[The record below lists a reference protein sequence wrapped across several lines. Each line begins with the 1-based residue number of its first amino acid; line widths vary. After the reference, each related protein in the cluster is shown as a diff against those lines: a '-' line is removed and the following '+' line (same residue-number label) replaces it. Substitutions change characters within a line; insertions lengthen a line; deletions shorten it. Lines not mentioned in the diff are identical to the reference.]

1 MIIECPHCNEEI
13 EIDDS
18 EIEFMH
24 KDGYIQDY
32 ECPECGMLMDI
43 SVEVR
48 WYGEAKPIEKVIC
61 DECKGSFRE
70 RDIHFKGRC
79 SPWPLKENRD
89 KLCPDC
95 FRKVL
100 YGEIDARRDH
110 LAKFTD
116 KDKKDIKATYRPK
129 MKIHIN
135 QVKDPYHA
143 RRSKDIDV
151 TVDSIKN
158 GCIVVC
164 RMINGELISLY
175 PGYDDFYIKEVQ
187 S

>member
-48 WYGEAKPIEKVIC
+48 WYGEATLIENVVC

-79 SPWPLKENRD
+79 SPWPLKENRE
-89 KLCPDC
+89 K
-95 FRKVL
+95 
-100 YGEIDARRDH
+100 
-110 LAKFTD
+110 
-116 KDKKDIKATYRPK
+116 
-129 MKIHIN
+129 
-135 QVKDPYHA
+135 
-143 RRSKDIDV
+143 
-151 TVDSIKN
+151 
-158 GCIVVC
+158 
-164 RMINGELISLY
+164 LISDIIPKTAPLTLNDVFQAKSVAKK
-175 PGYDDFYIKEVQ
+175 PATGEPKRKQMYIQDYSE
-187 S
+187 